1 MIEVGLGSYQL
12 EIATEFGPR
21 VMGLRRDDG
30 PQVLARP
37 GGDAGNE
44 PPNGVYRFRGG
55 HRLWAAPEIAEITYA
70 ADDHECS
77 VEEVDGAVTITG
89 PSDDAQLVKEITI
102 RADEGALMLEHTIR
116 RHSGRGPELAAWAI
130 TQLPLGGTAILPLIG
145 PLTAPLPN
153 RQLVLW
159 PYTSMTDQRLGFG
172 DVAISVSADE
182 GPPLKLGAGASSRR
196 LGYLRGG
203 QLFLKE
209 IMSKPLGTVPD
220 FGAALQVYVGQ
231 GFCELETLGGMVE
244 VSNTRPAILTERW
257 TVLGCDD
264 VEVARRMAVNSNKT

>member
-1 MIEVGLGSYQL
+1 
-12 EIATEFGPR
+12 
-21 VMGLRRDDG
+21 
-30 PQVLARP
+30 
-37 GGDAGNE
+37 
-44 PPNGVYRFRGG
+44 
-55 HRLWAAPEIAEITYA
+55 
-70 ADDHECS
+70 
-77 VEEVDGAVTITG
+77 
-89 PSDDAQLVKEITI
+89 
-102 RADEGALMLEHTIR
+102 
-116 RHSGRGPELAAWAI
+116 
-130 TQLPLGGTAILPLIG
+130 
-145 PLTAPLPN
+145 
-153 RQLVLW
+153 
-159 PYTSMTDQRLGFG
+159 MTDQRLGFG